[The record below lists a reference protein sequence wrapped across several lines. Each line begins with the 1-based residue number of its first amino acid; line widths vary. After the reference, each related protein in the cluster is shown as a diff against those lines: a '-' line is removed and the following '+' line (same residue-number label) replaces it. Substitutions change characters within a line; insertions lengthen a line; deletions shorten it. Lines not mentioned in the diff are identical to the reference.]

1 MELIHLRLHEWEKYV
16 ARMKNVGTVFDQLIM
31 GERNRTVT
39 RPAKYK
45 KKESASEA

>member
-1 MELIHLRLHEWEKYV
+1 
-16 ARMKNVGTVFDQLIM
+16 MKNVETVFDQLIM